1 MKIVADECV
10 DKEIVLR
17 LRSDGHKVDFVAETS
32 PEILDEDVLIL
43 AGDEDILL
51 VTEDKD
57 FGELVFRQG
66 LLKRGI
72 LLYRLPDLFPLE
84 RAEIISIA
92 IAEHENEL
100 LDAFSVL
107 TEKSLRIRRLS

>member
-17 LRSDGHKVDFVAETS
+17 LRSDGHEVDFVAETS

-43 AGDEDILL
+43 AGAEDTLL
-51 VTEDKD
+51 LTEDKD
-57 FGELVFRQG
+57 FGELIFRQG
-66 LLKRGI
+66 LVKRGI
-72 LLYRLPDLFPLE
+72 LLYRLPELFPLE

-92 IAEHENEL
+92 IAKHENEL
-100 LDAFSVL
+100 LDSFSVL
-107 TEKSLRIRRLS
+107 TEKAIRIRKL